1 MRSRNFSYMLLN
13 QLKISG
19 VCQAIIKAARPVNG
33 NQTRPFKNGSSL
45 GVTNS
50 NAFGDQAWN
59 ADEEGQMGTVA
70 NWTVRASAQ
79 GAATIQIQLTV
90 ALGSLGSA

>member
-1 MRSRNFSYMLLN
+1 MPL
-13 QLKISG
+13 G
-19 VCQAIIKAARPVNG
+19 
-33 NQTRPFKNGSSL
+33 TRHEMQMN
-45 GVTNS
+45 
-50 NAFGDQAWN
+50 
-59 ADEEGQMGTVA
+59 EEGQMGTGA